1 MKLAAPLLLAIA
13 LAAVPAGAVA
23 QQRRAPN
30 PAPALIRLENAWA
43 TALVHRDAA
52 TFQRLLAPRFIYT
65 ENDRLMTRDDV
76 IRGVMAPGDT
86 VVEAHNEDMAVHA
99 FGANVAIVTGWLVV
113 RGRDASGAYVHR
125 YRFTDSWL
133 RRDGR
138 WQIVAAQDY
147 LAPASAQ

>member
-1 MKLAAPLLLAIA
+1 MKLAAPLLLAVA
-13 LAAVPAGAVA
+13 LAVAPAGAIA
-23 QQRRAPN
+23 QRPRTPD

-43 TALVHRDAA
+43 AALVRRDGA
-52 TFQRLLAPRFIYT
+52 TFQRLLAAGFVYT

-76 IRGVMAPGDT
+76 IRGVTAGADT
-86 VVEAHNEDMAVHA
+86 VVEAHNEDMKVHS

-125 YRFTDSWL
+125 YRFTDSWM

-138 WQIVAAQDY
+138 WQVVAAQDY
-147 LAPASAQ
+147 LAPAGAP